1 MAVMRVEM
9 VVMMIVMVK
18 TVVIIS
24 TTTAMTR
31 WRQCEVCARHTLDVR
46 GLIPSSQHYE
56 AGMVRLIWFFF
67 RRKRGSEMLS
77 HTANNHRFK
86 LGS

>member
-9 VVMMIVMVK
+9 VMMMIAMVK
-18 TVVIIS
+18 TVVIIT

-31 WRQCEVCARHTLDVR
+31 WLQCEVCARHTLDVR

-56 AGMVRLIWFFF
+56 AGMVRPRFFSDESEA
-67 RRKRGSEMLS
+67 RRC
-77 HTANNHRFK
+77 
-86 LGS
+86 